1 MNPKVLLALA
11 LVTMPASS
19 LVGCKRP
26 EAQGNDAAT
35 AQAEVATIPGAHF
48 VKIRDRP
55 PPATLEASGTL
66 AADEMSE
73 VASPGSGVCTSVE
86 IDVGSHVKKGD
97 PLVHLDGRDASLRLA
112 QANASAAQA
121 Q

>member
-11 LVTMPASS
+11 LVTMPAAS

-26 EAQGNDAAT
+26 EAQGDEKAT
-35 AQAEVATIPGAHF
+35 AQAEVAAIPGAHF
-48 VKIRDRP
+48 TKITERTL
-55 PPATLEASGTL
+55 PATLEASGTL

-86 IDVGSHVKKGD
+86 IDVGST
-97 PLVHLDGRDASLRLA
+97 
-112 QANASAAQA
+112 
-121 Q
+121 